1 MGQHGDRVKKALL
14 DAAEELFAREGVD
27 AVSNRH
33 IAERTGSAN
42 HSAVTYHFGGR
53 DELIRALIE
62 RHTDD
67 TRRRRRELADLLG
80 EDPDLRDLLG
90 CLILP
95 WTDQLASL
103 PRPSWRA
110 RLVQQ
115 LKAAPSG
122 IELIAMLS
130 DPLVDEVFQRAMGLL
145 SDIPAPVLVGRSW
158 ILGRMVTDVCAEYEA
173 RLEQDT
179 IEPNWTGLA
188 YFLIDACAGMLRAP
202 VTTVGDFLSS
212 RSAGTL
218 S

>member
-1 MGQHGDRVKKALL
+1 MGQHGERVKQALL
-14 DAAEELFAREGVD
+14 DAAEELFASKGVD

-33 IAERTGSAN
+33 IAEHTGSAN
-42 HSAVTYHFGGR
+42 HSAVAYHFGGR

-67 TRRRRRELADLLG
+67 TRRRRRELANLLV
-80 EDPDLRDLLG
+80 EEPDLRDLLG

-115 LKAAPSG
+115 LKATPSEV
-122 IELIAMLS
+122 ELIAALS
-130 DPLVDEVFQRAMGLL
+130 DPLVDELFQRAMELL
-145 SDIPAPVLVGRSW
+145 SDIPVPVLVGRSW
-158 ILGRMVTDVCAEYEA
+158 IMGRMVAEACAQYEA

-179 IEPNWTGLA
+179 MEPNWNGLA
-188 YFLIDACAGMLRAP
+188 YFLIDACAGMFVAP
-202 VTTVGDFLSS
+202 VTSVGDFLSS
-212 RSAGTL
+212 RAAGTL